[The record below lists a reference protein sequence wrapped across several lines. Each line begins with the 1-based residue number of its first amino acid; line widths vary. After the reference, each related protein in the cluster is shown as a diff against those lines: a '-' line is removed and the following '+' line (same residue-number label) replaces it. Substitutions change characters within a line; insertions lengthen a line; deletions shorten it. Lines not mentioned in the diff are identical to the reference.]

1 MPADTTEFTTK
12 LENFLGLTVQYRE
25 TAGVTGSSIEAFTSL
40 ESLTEQPQLIGL
52 VRTSESNYFT
62 YVIYAN
68 KAALQFDGFA
78 WGYRG
83 EGPRGLAWLFEHIG
97 FKKPEKLPPSGE
109 LGAWLV
115 HPGGDI
121 RKI

>member
-1 MPADTTEFTTK
+1 MPDTTEFTTK
-12 LENFLGLTVQYRE
+12 LETLYGLTVQYRE
-25 TAGVTGSSIEAFTSL
+25 KAGVTGSSIEAFAAL
-40 ESLTEQPQLIGL
+40 ESLTEKPQLVGL
-52 VRTSESNYFT
+52 VRTSPSDYFT

-68 KAALQFDGFA
+68 KAALQFDGFS
-78 WGYRG
+78 WGYQG

-109 LGAWLV
+109 LGAWIV
-115 HPGGDI
+115 HPSGDI